1 MSNLTRSRKALSF
14 TLLVGALLAPAA
26 GTAASRCN
34 AMQQDA
40 CTGAAECVWVDG
52 YTRKDGR
59 SVASH
64 CKTKS
69 TRKSDP
75 QVSSGALKLS
85 KTE

>member
-1 MSNLTRSRKALSF
+1 MSNLTRYRQVLWL
-14 TLLVGALLAPAA
+14 TLLVGASLAPVA

-59 SVASH
+59 SVSSH

-75 QVSSGALKLS
+75 QASSGALKLS
-85 KTE
+85 KTQ